1 MSSDYEGKW
10 WVSFTEEWFTS
21 GPFNSRDDAISEG
34 KAMYPDEP
42 FYIGQSTHLLNLR
55 KPCIESMLERLE
67 NDLWDCTS
75 FDDGPLIELSK
86 ENEQKL
92 QEIVCQFLRDNAAIK
107 NFSVQ
112 NTERIEEATND

>member
-1 MSSDYEGKW
+1 MCIVWK
-10 WVSFTEEWFTS
+10 TS
-21 GPFNSRDDAISEG
+21 NIAERKRKDQN
-34 KAMYPDEP
+34 EP
-42 FYIGQSTHLLNLR
+42 FYVGESTHLLNLR

-67 NDLWDCTS
+67 NDLWDCTA

-107 NFSVQ
+107 NFSIQ
-112 NTERIEEATND
+112 NPERIKEAPNAAETK